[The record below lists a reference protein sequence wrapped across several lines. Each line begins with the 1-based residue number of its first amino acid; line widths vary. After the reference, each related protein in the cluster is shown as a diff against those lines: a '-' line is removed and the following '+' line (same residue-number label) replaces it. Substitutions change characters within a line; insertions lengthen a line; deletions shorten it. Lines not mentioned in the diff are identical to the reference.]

1 MIIDLLLYSI
11 AFIALLIGSITDI
24 KTREVPDW
32 VNFSLIFA
40 GLGIRALYSL
50 TTFDWNFLINGVVG
64 LIVFVILAYIMF
76 YTGQW
81 GGGDSKM
88 IMGLGAV
95 LGLPLT
101 LNPLPFILVFLIN
114 VILVGSVYGLFYS
127 IVLAVKHRKRFAK
140 EFLKIIHNKKI
151 MKYRK
156 IVLIVL
162 TALLIIILFAVKD
175 LIIKWLFIAFLFIIY
190 LSIYSIFFIKAVE
203 LSSMFKY
210 VEPSALTEGEWIAK
224 DYVIDGKKICG
235 PKDLGID
242 RKQIRKLIALKK
254 KGKIKKIKIKQG
266 IPFVP
271 SFLAAF
277 IVSLTLGAWWVLLF

>member
-1 MIIDLLLYSI
+1 MIIDLLLFSI

-32 VNFSLIFA
+32 VNFGLIFA
-40 GLGIRALYSL
+40 GIGIRALYSL
-50 TTFDWNFLINGVVG
+50 TTFDWMFLVNGIVG
-64 LIVFVILAYIMF
+64 LIVFVVLAYIMF

-101 LNPLPFILVFLIN
+101 LNPLPFIAVFLIN
-114 VILVGSVYGLFYS
+114 VILVGAVYGMFYS
-127 IVLAVKHRKRFAK
+127 IALAVKNRKKFVK
-140 EFLKIIHNKKI
+140 EFFKIIHDEKV

-156 IVLIVL
+156 IILISL
-162 TALLIIILFAVKD
+162 LALLILILFLIKGIILQWI
-175 LIIKWLFIAFLFIIY
+175 LIGLVFILYI
-190 LSIYSIFFIKAVE
+190 SIYVVFFIKAVE
-203 LSSMFKY
+203 LSSMFRY

-224 DYVIDGKKICG
+224 EYKVDGKKICG

-242 RKQIRKLIALKK
+242 RKQIKKLIALKK
-254 KGKIKKIKIKQG
+254 KGKVKKIKIKIG

-271 SFLAAF
+271 SFLAAY
-277 IVSLTLGAWWVLLF
+277 ILTMMLGAWWVLLF